1 MRPMLFM
8 PPQPSLLAEAESGEA
23 LQLPKQHVH
32 ESVEAALSLSLSLP
46 PSSASLEVTEEEVLV
61 CTLCYQPSSA
71 AVRLLL
77 KLATLRGRRAD
88 IRVLCR
94 RIRSCPCTG

>member
-32 ESVEAALSLSLSLP
+32 ESVEAALPLSLP

-71 AVRLLL
+71 AVRLRL
-77 KLATLRGRRAD
+77 KLS
-88 IRVLCR
+88 
-94 RIRSCPCTG
+94 RSLV